1 MKKCHCYGFFGEAVS
16 SIPSCGNEEH
26 CLTEDS
32 QTVAQQI
39 RVPSKFF
46 MALSDGSAEV
56 HWNVSFIVVI

>member
-1 MKKCHCYGFFGEAVS
+1 MS

-26 CLTEDS
+26 CLNDDS

-46 MALSDGSAEV
+46 TALSDGSGEV
-56 HWNVSFIVVI
+56 HWNVAFIVVI